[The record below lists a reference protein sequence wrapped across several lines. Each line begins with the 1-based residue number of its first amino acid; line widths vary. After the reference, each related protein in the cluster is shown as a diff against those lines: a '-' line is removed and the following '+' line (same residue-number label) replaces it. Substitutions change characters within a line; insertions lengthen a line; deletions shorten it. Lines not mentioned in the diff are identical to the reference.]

1 MIGAA
6 NFLERLEAEAVPIV
20 DVREKLPDKKISI
33 SVDLSSVDTAEPSRD
48 HSSAEFATTS
58 VSEDET
64 RPLSASL
71 ARHRALLEQVS
82 NERKEHNLHLLNE
95 QKRALRKEA
104 AEQEAAQSA
113 AQAPIKP
120 LQNEQASATRT
131 SAAAAAAVPVQPA
144 GDSSQRGPPPAIT
157 QPRMISSNQ
166 PATSKPATSTMR
178 STLRNSMT
186 DFSALLQEAE
196 EAAELISPPP
206 ELQQPAPGG
215 PTAAQQQQQRERDQ
229 KHRSMGMASSMS
241 SSMHSSTEDQIL
253 HQIQMNH
260 GATIG
265 EFGAALGQGNQP
277 GHQAHTWSNFAEQS
291 PAHNQINGP
300 AVSPGGVHM
309 LPAGPHH
316 HRPHFQHGGATSSS
330 TEIMTTTNNSP
341 AFDQILLAQSV
352 ENANLKKMLSTPR
365 TLQACKELGIVP
377 SELHIKQLQDFA
389 KVNDPSKDTMKMRF
403 QHFEGK
409 RQEKLRLVLEA
420 RSKIIAREF
429 ENLGGVDGSG
439 AGNNFYSLQLMEDIL
454 DQEAK
459 RLAKKLKQEVRL
471 HAAVEK
477 ENEEQLLREKQV
489 KERGKV
495 RDLRRQLAE
504 QKRMEEA
511 LKTKSTN
518 ESRLEQTKSVRTSLE
533 EYEKARQAQILAVQF
548 EDEIRVREFQKEKE
562 VVREVKNEHWKDKV
576 EFIAQRQL
584 EAQLEKEI
592 KAEQSALRY
601 DDKLQLFEARRL
613 EEQKQQMVRHE
624 TEHLKIVDAVE
635 RRGRL
640 QRIDQHR
647 RDKVGEQL
655 VEQQTRIHSLMQLK
669 QQLLEQRR
677 QRSRLQDA
685 KNNSV
690 KGLNIRH
697 IEPGPGQYDIPNT
710 LNQQGVGKIP
720 DPKPLKPVEGSI
732 AAQVARAKEM
742 PPPGSYDPRLLPG
755 GGKVLADRNITFGS
769 RHSGYADDV
778 LKRKRDL
785 PGPGTYNVSG
795 NFKLNHVANMG
806 KMADVASTFD
816 HGQIPRW
823 VGKIDRDTPGPG
835 SYAVDE
841 YTRRERTAK
850 VMSTMPTF
858 MTSALPMAKK

>member
-1 MIGAA
+1 
-6 NFLERLEAEAVPIV
+6 
-20 DVREKLPDKKISI
+20 
-33 SVDLSSVDTAEPSRD
+33 
-48 HSSAEFATTS
+48 
-58 VSEDET
+58 
-64 RPLSASL
+64 
-71 ARHRALLEQVS
+71 
-82 NERKEHNLHLLNE
+82 
-95 QKRALRKEA
+95 
-104 AEQEAAQSA
+104 
-113 AQAPIKP
+113 
-120 LQNEQASATRT
+120 
-131 SAAAAAAVPVQPA
+131 
-144 GDSSQRGPPPAIT
+144 
-157 QPRMISSNQ
+157 
-166 PATSKPATSTMR
+166 
-178 STLRNSMT
+178 MT

-518 ESRLEQTKSVRTSLE
+518 ESRLEQTKS
-533 EYEKARQAQILAVQF
+533 ILAVQF

-592 KAEQSALRY
+592 KAEQSA
-601 DDKLQLFEARRL
+601 
-613 EEQKQQMVRHE
+613 
-624 TEHLKIVDAVE
+624 
-635 RRGRL
+635 
-640 QRIDQHR
+640 
-647 RDKVGEQL
+647 
-655 VEQQTRIHSLMQLK
+655 
-669 QQLLEQRR
+669 
-677 QRSRLQDA
+677 
-685 KNNSV
+685 V